1 MNVLALVGL
10 CFGAY
15 FLLFIFSKQEKV
27 KRNRK
32 RRAQFLSDFR
42 PSEYPDDS
50 YLRPRGE
57 GLDDWREA
65 RYRRGSGR

>member
-1 MNVLALVGL
+1 MNVLVLVGL

-15 FLLFIFSKQEKV
+15 FLLFIFSTLEKA
-27 KRNRK
+27 NRIKK
-32 RRAQFLSDFR
+32 RREQLLSEFR

-65 RYRRGSGR
+65 RYRRGR

>member
-1 MNVLALVGL
+1 MNVLVLAGL

-15 FLLFIFSKQEKV
+15 FLLFLYSKQEKV
-27 KRNRK
+27 KRET
-32 RRAQFLSDFR
+32 RRREQFLSEFR

-50 YLRPRGE
+50 YLRPRG

-65 RYRRGSGR
+65 RYRRGR